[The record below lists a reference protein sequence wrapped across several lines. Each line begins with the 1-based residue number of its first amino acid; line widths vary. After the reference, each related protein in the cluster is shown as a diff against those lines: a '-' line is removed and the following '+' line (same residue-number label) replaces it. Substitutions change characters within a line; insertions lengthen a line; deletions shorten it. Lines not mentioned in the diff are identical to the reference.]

1 LDEEEKMIQ
10 PLDLLLLLFLVVCA
24 MVAVRLKDLLD
35 SVIVLAAYS
44 LFMAVTWVEM
54 NAPDVAFT
62 EAAVG
67 AGITTF
73 LFIAALVKTVRREGT

>member
-1 LDEEEKMIQ
+1 MIY

-24 MVAVRLKDLLD
+24 IVAVRLKDLLD

-44 LFMAVTWVEM
+44 LVMAVTWVEM

-67 AGITTF
+67 AGITTL

>member
-1 LDEEEKMIQ
+1 MIY

-24 MVAVRLKDLLD
+24 LVAVSLKDLLD
-35 SVIVLAAYS
+35 SVIVMAAYS
-44 LFMAVTWVEM
+44 LIMALTWLEM

-67 AGITTF
+67 AGVTTF
-73 LFIAALVKTVRREGT
+73 LFIAALAKTRRRED